1 MIKSNIIIEVKLYIV
16 SYQLIVKKKTRSE
29 CMVLVKIFSNYRPM
43 FEANEFILEVS
54 TVLEAIEELD
64 KISGGV
70 FKKEILEKDGVTLVP
85 RNIVLVNGRKV
96 NFLDGVH
103 TKVTSEDR
111 LSIFPPTGGG

>member
-1 MIKSNIIIEVKLYIV
+1 
-16 SYQLIVKKKTRSE
+16 
-29 CMVLVKIFSNYRPM
+29 MVVVKIFSNYRPILKGS
-43 FEANEFILEVS
+43 EFILEVS

-70 FKKEILEKDGVTLVP
+70 FKKEILEKDGETIISH
-85 RNIVLVNGRKV
+85 NIVLVNGRKV

>member
-1 MIKSNIIIEVKLYIV
+1 
-16 SYQLIVKKKTRSE
+16 
-29 CMVLVKIFSNYRPM
+29 MVLVKIFSNYRSL
-43 FEANEFILEVS
+43 FKEIEFILEVT
-54 TVLEAIEELD
+54 TVIDAIEELD

-70 FKKEILEKDGVTLVP
+70 FKKEILEEDGVTIIP

-96 NFLDGVH
+96 NFLDGVY

>member
-1 MIKSNIIIEVKLYIV
+1 
-16 SYQLIVKKKTRSE
+16 
-29 CMVLVKIFSNYRPM
+29 MVLVKLFSNYRPL
-43 FEANEFILEVS
+43 FEETEYILEVA

-70 FKKEILEKDGVTLVP
+70 FKKEVLEKDGETIIP